1 MIYCYARPCPQI
13 DYGRKVRDAALEKY
27 GADVLKSD
35 EMSIFVRMVMSR
47 VTGLIEVLDFVVKV
61 SELGLPLNKDIL
73 SKDIM
78 AKIVDAGSRKGK
90 SAMPLL
96 WVLRNRLVSSQKGS
110 PNKCTPRNHFTFQPV
125 FKDHTLAT
133 LHTYRLY
140 SMPQVIKSPFSN

>member
-1 MIYCYARPCPQI
+1 M
-13 DYGRKVRDAALEKY
+13 RDAALEKY

-110 PNKCTPRNHFTFQPV
+110 QNKCTPRNHFTFPPV
-125 FKDHTLAT
+125 FKDHT
-133 LHTYRLY
+133 
-140 SMPQVIKSPFSN
+140 

>member
-1 MIYCYARPCPQI
+1 MQI

-27 GADVLKSD
+27 GADVLNSD
-35 EMSIFVRMVMSR
+35 EMSTFVRMVMSR
-47 VTGLIEVLDFVVKV
+47 VNGLIEVLDFVVKV

-96 WVLRNRLVSSQKGS
+96 WSLRNRIVSSRKGY
-110 PNKCTPRNHFTFQPV
+110 PNPVCAPKNTFYFTYQFLKCL
-125 FKDHTLAT
+125 TLQ
-133 LHTYRLY
+133 RR
-140 SMPQVIKSPFSN
+140 

>member
-1 MIYCYARPCPQI
+1 MIYCYARPSPQI

-110 PNKCTPRNHFTFQPV
+110 PNPV
-125 FKDHTLAT
+125 YTSFSNIVPSNTA
-133 LHTYRLY
+133 Y
-140 SMPQVIKSPFSN
+140 SMPHMHMTT